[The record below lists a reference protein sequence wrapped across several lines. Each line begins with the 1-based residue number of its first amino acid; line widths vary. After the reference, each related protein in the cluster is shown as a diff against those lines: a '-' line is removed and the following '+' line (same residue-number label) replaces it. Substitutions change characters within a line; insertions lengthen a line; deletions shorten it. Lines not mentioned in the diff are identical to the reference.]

1 MTKLAVFFETEEIAE
16 GSPQYLL
23 MPIDGTVKMF
33 SRISDGGKKGTN
45 VWTPTET
52 FPVGETLTREP
63 SSVVVTEKDESL
75 YRSLH
80 KVSVLGTKALN
91 AHEDAPITMTV
102 TTDDLAALNLI
113 EMVKSGDEHLNT
125 WIRDGRRVNPV
136 NTGSVEDFE
145 AAEPIEATYV
155 TQDLHAED
163 FKSEEIT
170 KREEN
175 FVHSMARVPDASV
188 ATKYVHREI
197 YGVHD
202 FDVFDWAFANDK
214 NVLLY
219 GPTGPGKTTSAV
231 AFAAHK
237 KLPVFMVSGTV
248 SLEASQLFGRY
259 IPDGAGSFMWQDGGV
274 TELVRHGG
282 VLILDEVNF
291 IPSKIA
297 TVLFS
302 LLAGTTRSITL
313 LDHKGETIQA
323 HPDLFIVATMNPFY
337 AGTQEMNAAFRNR
350 YSLQIEWGYD
360 EKVEKQLVSSKRLL
374 KVAQDIRNREAAG
387 DIMTPTPT
395 NALIDF
401 IEVAG
406 ALGLEFA
413 IQNFVARYSDD
424 EAAAVKMVFD
434 AEKSNLEK
442 DMKVATKT
450 IVVDSEETKAS
461 KKVDATS
468 ALADALAS
476 K

>member
-1 MTKLAVFFETEEIAE
+1 MLAVFFELEETTA
-16 GSPQYLL
+16 GSPQYLVF
-23 MPIDGTVKMF
+23 PIDGETKVF
-33 SRISDGGKKGTN
+33 SRVSDGGKKGSN
-45 VWTPTET
+45 IWAPTEEIPEGKALT
-52 FPVGETLTREP
+52 KEPV
-63 SSVVVTEKDESL
+63 SVVVTEKDEDL
-75 YRSLH
+75 YRALY
-80 KVSVLGTKALN
+80 KVSVLGTKALK
-91 AHEDAPITMTV
+91 AHEDSPETDM
-102 TTDDLAALNLI
+102 TTDDLADLVTKVQVGHSDLNDW
-113 EMVKSGDEHLNT
+113 V
-125 WIRDGRRVNPV
+125 RDGRRVNPV
-136 NTGSVEDFE
+136 NTGTDSDI
-145 AAEPIEATYV
+145 PIEPVYVDPATN
-155 TQDLHAED
+155 TGEA
-163 FKSEEIT
+163 FTSEIVET
-170 KREEN
+170 REEG
-175 FVHSMARVPDASV
+175 FVHSMARVPDLSV
-188 ATKYVHREI
+188 AKKYVHRDV
-197 YGVHD
+197 YGVKD
-202 FDVFDWAFANDK
+202 FDVFDWAFKNDK

-231 AFAAHK
+231 AFAAEK
-237 KLPVFMVSGTV
+237 QLPVFMVSGTV

-259 IPDGAGSFMWQDGGV
+259 IPDGVGGFMWQDGGV

-313 LDHKGETIQA
+313 LDHKGETIHA

-360 EKVEKQLVSSKRLL
+360 EKVEKQLVSSKKLL
-374 KVAQDIRNREAAG
+374 EIAGKIRSREAAG
-387 DIMTPTPT
+387 DIVTPTPT

-413 IQNFVARYSDD
+413 MQNFVARYQED

-434 AEKSNLEK
+434 SERINLEK
-442 DMKVATKT
+442 DLKIQPSKT
-450 IVVDSEETKAS
+450 VTLDSNEVTTGKKEDAHAS
-461 KKVDATS
+461 
-468 ALADALAS
+468 LAGLI